1 MALTYLI
8 DTSVLRRLR
17 APVVRSRI
25 ESLLHA
31 GDVHISRLSLLELG
45 FSARSKD
52 EWEGI
57 QGAARAFSIVEVQE
71 DDYRRALVMQCDLAD
86 RGLRGRKV
94 PDLLIAA
101 SAVCAHA
108 VVLHYDRDFD
118 HIAEVTG
125 QVTEWVVAPG
135 TID

>member
-8 DTSVLRRLR
+8 DTSVMSRLR
-17 APVVRSRI
+17 APVVRSRV
-25 ESLLHA
+25 ESLLHV

-57 QGAARAFSIVEVQE
+57 QGAARAFSIVEATDE
-71 DDYRRALVMQCDLAD
+71 DYEQALVTQRDLAEK
-86 RGLRGRKV
+86 GLRGRKV

-101 SAVCAHA
+101 SAARTHA
-108 VVLHYDRDFD
+108 AVLHYDRDFD

-125 QVTEWVVAPG
+125 QITEWVVSPG

>member
-1 MALTYLI
+1 MAVTYLI
-8 DTSVLRRLR
+8 DTSVLSRLR
-17 APVVRSRI
+17 ASVVRSRI

-57 QGAARAFSIVEVQE
+57 QAAARAFSIVEVQE
-71 DDYRRALVMQCDLAD
+71 DDYRRALATQRDLAE

-101 SAVCAHA
+101 SAARA
-108 VVLHYDRDFD
+108 RATLLHYDRDFD

-125 QVTEWVVAPG
+125 QPTEWVVTPG